1 MTGAVSAVAA
11 DRSSLLARIDAL
23 NRSYG
28 HAIDDGD
35 YERWPGFF
43 VEDAL
48 YKITTRWNHDR
59 AMPAGL
65 MLCQGRAMMEDRV
78 SALRTANIY
87 EPHRYRHLI
96 DPPACIEMS
105 GDRIS
110 ATASFAVYRTM
121 QSGAP
126 EIFCTGKYVDE
137 IVEVEGRLKFCE
149 RLVVCDGERIDTM
162 IVLPL

>member
-1 MTGAVSAVAA
+1 MTEAA
-11 DRSSLLARIDAL
+11 SLPARIDAL
-23 NRSYG
+23 NRLYG

-78 SALRTANIY
+78 SAIQHRERLRAA
-87 EPHRYRHLI
+87 PL
-96 DPPACIEMS
+96 PAP
-105 GDRIS
+105 DRPAGTYPDNRDRRREIS
-110 ATASFAVYRTM
+110 AAAGFAVYRTM
-121 QSGAP
+121 QSGVP
-126 EIFCTGKYVDE
+126 EIFCTGKYVDR
-137 IVEVEGRLKFCE
+137 IVETGGRLKFSE
-149 RLVVCDGERIDTM
+149 RIVVCDGERIDTM

>member
-1 MTGAVSAVAA
+1 MTA
-11 DRSSLLARIDAL
+11 DRSALIARIDAF
-23 NRSYG
+23 NRLYA
-28 HAIDDGD
+28 HAIDDGE
-35 YERWPGFF
+35 YELWPGFF

-78 SALRTANIY
+78 AALRGANIY
-87 EPHRYRHLI
+87 EPHFYRHLV
-96 DPPACIEMS
+96 DPPARLEVS
-105 GDRIS
+105 GNTVS
-110 ATASFAVYRTM
+110 ATASFAVWRTM

-126 EIFCTGKYVDE
+126 KIFCTGRYVDR
-137 IVEVEGRLKFCE
+137 IVEEGDGLKFSE
-149 RLVVCDGERIDTM
+149 RIVVCDGERIDTM

>member
-1 MTGAVSAVAA
+1 MSEAA
-11 DRSSLLARIDAL
+11 DRSALTARIDAL
-23 NRSYG
+23 NRLYG

-43 VEDAL
+43 ADDAL

-78 SALRTANIY
+78 SALRSANIY
-87 EPHRYRHLI
+87 EPHHYRHLI
-96 DPPACIEMS
+96 DPPARVELS
-105 GDRIS
+105 GARVS
-110 ATASFAVYRTM
+110 ATASFAVWRTM

-126 EIFCTGKYVDE
+126 EIFCTGRYVDE
-137 IVEVEGRLKFCE
+137 IVETGSGLKFAQ
-149 RLVVCDGERIDTM
+149 RIVVCDGERIDTM

>member
-1 MTGAVSAVAA
+1 MTEAA
-11 DRSSLLARIDAL
+11 SLPARIDAL
-23 NRSYG
+23 NRLYG

-78 SALRTANIY
+78 SAIRTANVY
-87 EPHRYRHLI
+87 EPHHYRHLI
-96 DPPACIEMS
+96 DPPILTTAT
-105 GDRIS
+105 GGAIS
-110 ATASFAVYRTM
+110 AAAGFAVYRTM
-121 QSGAP
+121 QSGVP
-126 EIFCTGKYVDE
+126 EIFCTGKYVDR
-137 IVEVEGRLKFCE
+137 IVETGGRLKFSE
-149 RLVVCDGERIDTM
+149 RIVVCDGERIDTM